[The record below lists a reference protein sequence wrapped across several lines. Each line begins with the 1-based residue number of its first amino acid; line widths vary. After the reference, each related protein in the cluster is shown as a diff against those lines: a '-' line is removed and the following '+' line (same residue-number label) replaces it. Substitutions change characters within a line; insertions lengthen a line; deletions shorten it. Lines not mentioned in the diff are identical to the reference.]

1 LVEDNII
8 NQKVALSFLKKLG
21 YQSDVA
27 SDGNEAVK
35 AMTQY
40 KYALVFMDCQMPK
53 MDGYEATMCIRDA
66 QYKALNPNTPI
77 IAMTANAMKGDKEKC
92 IDAGMND
99 YLSKPIDAKRLDAML
114 KKWMR
119 KKVA

>member
-1 LVEDNII
+1 
-8 NQKVALSFLKKLG
+8 
-21 YQSDVA
+21 
-27 SDGNEAVK
+27 
-35 AMTQY
+35 
-40 KYALVFMDCQMPK
+40 MDCQMPK

-66 QYKALNPNTPI
+66 RYKALNPNTPI